1 MRKKAKRTKNYKS
14 YLILSERTNHL
25 FGAFTYTGEGLEAAE
40 KYVAKITKK
49 HGETFIIQPW

>member
-25 FGAFTYTGEGLEAAE
+25 FGAFAYTEEGLKAAE
-40 KYVAKITKK
+40 KYVEKITKQYK
-49 HGETFIIQPW
+49 ETFIIHPI

>member
-25 FGAFTYTGEGLEAAE
+25 FGAFTYTEEGLKAAE
-40 KYVAKITKK
+40 KYVEKISKQHK
-49 HGETFIIQPW
+49 ETFIIQPW